1 MAEYQEVLESIRQMS
16 PSEQEQLRRDLETL
30 AGVARKQDQVPKQN
44 RTPGLNRGQILIS
57 EDFNDPLRDDYLGLA
72 S

>member
-1 MAEYQEVLESIRQMS
+1 MAEYQEVLESVRQMS
-16 PSEQEQLRRDLETL
+16 PSEQEQLRRDLEAL
-30 AGVARKQDQVPKQN
+30 ARGSGTQDQMPKQN

-57 EDFNDPLRDDYLGLA
+57 EDFNDPLPDDYLGLA